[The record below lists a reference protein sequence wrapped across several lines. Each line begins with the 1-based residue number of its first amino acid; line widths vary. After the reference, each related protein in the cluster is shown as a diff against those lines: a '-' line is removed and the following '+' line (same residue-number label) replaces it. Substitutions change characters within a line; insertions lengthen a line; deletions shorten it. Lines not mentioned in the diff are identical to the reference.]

1 MKPRKTFVDAA
12 TRWLG
17 YNEGDGSHKIIID
30 TYNTLSPLPR
40 SYQVKYTDAWC
51 ATFVSAVAVKCGY
64 TDIIPVECSCS
75 QMITIAK
82 TMGIWEERDNYTPTP
97 GDLVL
102 YDWQDTGTGDNVGNP
117 DHVGIVASVVDSSFV
132 VIEGNYSNAVKYR
145 PMHKNSKYI
154 RGYICPHFDVETVP
168 ATKTNADYVQTA
180 LDVIAGKYGTGANRV
195 AKLTASGYDASKV
208 QRIVNAV
215 LS

>member
-1 MKPRKTFVDAA
+1 MKLRKTFVDTA
-12 TRWLG
+12 TKWLG
-17 YNEGDGSHKIIID
+17 YKEGDGSHKVIVD

-40 SYQVKYTDAWC
+40 SYRVKYTDPWC

-75 QMITIAK
+75 KMISIAK
-82 TMGIWEERDNYTPTP
+82 TMGIWEERDNYTPSI
-97 GDLVL
+97 GDIVL
-102 YDWQDTGTGDNVGNP
+102 YDWDDSGVLDNVGNP
-117 DHVGIVASVVDSSFV
+117 DHVGIVASVSTNNFV
-132 VIEGNYSNAVKYR
+132 VIEGNYNNAVKYR
-145 PMHKNSKYI
+145 TVQKDGKYV
-154 RGYICPHFDVETVP
+154 RGYICPHFDSDTHT
-168 ATKTNADYVQTA
+168 ANKTNADYVQTA

-195 AKLTASGYDASKV
+195 AKLTASGYDARKV

>member
-1 MKPRKTFVDAA
+1 MRLRKTFVDTAS
-12 TRWLG
+12 RWLG
-17 YNEGDGSHKIIID
+17 YNEQDGSHKIIID

-40 SYQVKYTDAWC
+40 SYRVKYTDAWC

-75 QMITIAK
+75 KMIAIAK
-82 TMGIWEERDNYTPTP
+82 TMGIWEERDDYTPEQ
-97 GDLVL
+97 GDIIL

-117 DHVGIVASVVDSSFV
+117 DHVGIVASVGDSSFV
-132 VIEGNYSNAVKYR
+132 VIEGNYSNSVKYR
-145 PMHKNSKYI
+145 TMNKNGKYI
-154 RGYICPHFDVETVP
+154 RGYICPNFDVETTS
-168 ATKTNADYVQTA
+168 TKTNADYVNTA
-180 LDVIAGKYGTGANRV
+180 LDVIAGKYGTGSNRV